1 MKADASPDRN
11 RTILRWSWVI
21 GGLVLLAGLLVIV
34 APAVRHGGSLFADP
48 FVAPVERRTVET
60 HDASGRVTE
69 TVVTT
74 APAGS
79 WLERSLGPGGVLL
92 LRVAVVAVAAF
103 MAGALVYRTA
113 SGNFPTEVAGV
124 KFAEKATGGL
134 EELTR
139 TVATVVAKVEGLS
152 AELDRVSAAGAD
164 GVAAVAK
171 LNDRVDVTE
180 SRNEALEVAVVG
192 IASGLSELATD
203 LEELKVGVARERA
216 ARRRSPKAQ

>member
-1 MKADASPDRN
+1 M
-11 RTILRWSWVI
+11 LRWSWAV
-21 GGLVLLAGLLVIV
+21 GGFVLLVGLLVIV
-34 APAVRHGGSLFADP
+34 APAVRHGGALFDDP
-48 FVAPVERRTVET
+48 FAGRVERRTVET
-60 HDASGRVTE
+60 LDASGRVTG

-74 APAGS
+74 EPAGS

-103 MAGALVYRTA
+103 MAGALIYRTA

-124 KFAEKATGGL
+124 KFAEKTTGGL
-134 EELTR
+134 DELTR
-139 TVATVVAKVEGLS
+139 TVATVVARVEGLS
-152 AELDRVSAAGAD
+152 AELNRVSAAGAD

-180 SRNEALEVAVVG
+180 ERNDALHVAVVG
-192 IASGLSELATD
+192 IASGLSEVAAD
-203 LEELKVGVARERA
+203 LEALKAEVAGERT